1 MCFKALQ
8 MTQKTRK
15 LAIRLVSAVL
25 ASTMAVTSM
34 PANAGLKEAVRGMY
48 MSSVTDP
55 QAVSTLRAN
64 GFYGGQVS
72 VRPITQNFTVIQFSR
87 PKIDA
92 GCGGIDAFFGSFSFI
107 NGEQF
112 QQLIRSIIAVA
123 PAFAL
128 RAAIKGMCD
137 SCDAILSELEAAIRE
152 INAMAQNTCAIANA
166 MFDKDSSDREALST
180 RWHNVMTHASNAWSQ
195 TSDALAGRAKASAT
209 TQKEQAKAIATGD
222 NAPVKMTGNI
232 VFQAF
237 KNNDQ
242 HANVLRGYMSD
253 AQATM
258 LLLSLYG
265 TYVFP
270 SADSDLNPSRA
281 SEPCGTGSSELRCLN
296 SIPYAAP
303 TITID
308 ELLEPKTATGSTGL
322 EVWSCSDIS
331 TSCIKLS
338 KSSLTHAE
346 WPGVAAMVNRALF
359 GTEDVTTISSIL
371 PGSIVHSALY
381 GGGSGMTPEAQAIAR
396 VMPGNILHMVKEANR
411 AGGAGFATTIA
422 LKYARGVTIHLR
434 FQLANSIR
442 QVMSRTLNDTR
453 DQSALHQIDLLRSRA
468 AAVEQQTAPYLKAAV
483 EYDTSGEIAKMV
495 SDIDRLQQMNDGGQR
510 Q

>member
-1 MCFKALQ
+1 MNKSSRKRVARACTMLLAAAMAL
-8 MTQKTRK
+8 
-15 LAIRLVSAVL
+15 
-25 ASTMAVTSM
+25 TSM
-34 PANAGLKEAVRGMY
+34 PARPGLKEAVRGMY

-55 QAVSTLRAN
+55 QAISTLRAN

-72 VRPITQNFTVIQFSR
+72 IRPITQNFSVVQFSR

-137 SCDAILSELEAAIRE
+137 SCDAILSELEAAVRE
-152 INAMAQNTCAIANA
+152 INAIARNTCAIANA
-166 MFDKDSSDREALST
+166 MFDKDSSDRQALST
-180 RWHNVMTHASNAWSQ
+180 HWNNVMTHASNAWSK
-195 TSDALAGRAKASAT
+195 TSDSLSGRVAASAS
-209 TQKEQAKAIATGD
+209 TQKEQAKAIATGE
-222 NAPVKMTGNI
+222 NAPLKTVGNI
-232 VFQAF
+232 TFQAF

-265 TYVFP
+265 TYIFP
-270 SADSDLNPSRA
+270 SAESDLNPGRV
-281 SEPCGTGSSELRCLN
+281 SEPCGSGSSELRCLD

-308 ELLEPKTATGSTGL
+308 ELLEPKSATSSSGL
-322 EVWSCSDIS
+322 EVWNCTDIS
-331 TSCIKLS
+331 ASCIKLS
-338 KSSLTHAE
+338 KTTLTHAE
-346 WPGVAAMVNRALF
+346 WPGVAATVNRALF
-359 GTEDVTTISSIL
+359 GTEDVRTISAVM

-381 GGGSGMTPEAQAIAR
+381 GGGMSSEAQAIAN
-396 VMPGNILHMVKEANR
+396 VMPGNIVHMVQEGDK
-411 AGGAGFATTIA
+411 AGGAGFATLIA
-422 LKYARGVTIHLR
+422 LKYARSVTIHLR
-434 FQLANSIR
+434 YQLANSIR
-442 QVMSRTLNDTR
+442 QVMTRTLSDTR
-453 DQSALHQIDLLRSRA
+453 DQSALHQIALLRSRA
-468 AAVEQQTAPYLKAAV
+468 TVVEQQTAPYLKEALD
-483 EYDTSGEIAKMV
+483 YDTAGEIAKMV
-495 SDIDRLQQMNDGGQR
+495 ADIARLQDLNDGGKR